1 MTEKSYDTP
10 CGSIH
15 YWVSR
20 AVEKAYTLVFLPGL
34 TADHRL
40 FERQLAY
47 FAPRCPVL
55 VWDAPGHGR
64 SWPFRLDFTLMEKAR
79 WLEEILQ
86 REALP
91 PPVLV
96 GQSMGGYVA
105 QAFMQQFPGRAKGF
119 VSIDSAPL
127 QRQYVTGA
135 ELYLLQ
141 RMEPVYRWYPWPLLV
156 WQRGVRGLSVWPG
169 ADASNDGCL
178 YRGSAPICGIG
189 RPWIQDAGPGD
200 GGRPALSH
208 RLPGAAALRPEGSGG
223 FHPAI

>member
-96 GQSMGGYVA
+96 GQSMGDMWLRLLCSSSLAGRRA
-105 QAFMQQFPGRAKGF
+105 LSPLIRLRCSGSMSPGQSCIFCSGWSQ
-119 VSIDSAPL
+119 SIAGILGRCWFGP
-127 QRQYVTGA
+127 A
-135 ELYLLQ
+135 A
-141 RMEPVYRWYPWPLLV
+141 W
-156 WQRGVRGLSVWPG
+156 GVRS
-169 ADASNDGCL
+169 
-178 YRGSAPICGIG
+178 
-189 RPWIQDAGPGD
+189 
-200 GGRPALSH
+200 
-208 RLPGAAALRPEGSGG
+208 LRMVRS
-223 FHPAI
+223 

>member
-91 PPVLV
+91 PP
-96 GQSMGGYVA
+96 
-105 QAFMQQFPGRAKGF
+105 
-119 VSIDSAPL
+119 
-127 QRQYVTGA
+127 
-135 ELYLLQ
+135 
-141 RMEPVYRWYPWPLLV
+141 
-156 WQRGVRGLSVWPG
+156 
-169 ADASNDGCL
+169 
-178 YRGSAPICGIG
+178 GIG
-189 RPWIQDAGPGD
+189 RPVD
-200 GGRPALSH
+200 GGIC
-208 RLPGAAALRPEGSGG
+208 GSGFYAAVPWQG
-223 FHPAI
+223 EGLCLH